1 MKNITWR
8 RLTLAAIAALAT
20 VLATFDARAENSAS
34 PKHGGVLQFAVSVE
48 PSDYD
53 CESNV
58 SFAFLHPIAPHY
70 STLIKFDAA
79 NYPQI
84 VGDVAQSWD
93 VSKDGLAYTFHLQPH
108 VLFHDGTTLSS
119 ADIKATYERILHPP
133 EGVRSIRRADY
144 AAIASIETPD
154 PLTVVFHLQW
164 PDASMLANFA
174 SPWGCIYSAA
184 KLKEDP
190 LFPKTHILGT
200 GPFVFAQHAKGA
212 FWEGKRWDRYFQ
224 PGKPYLDGYQATFMP
239 DAQVIDAFK
248 TGRIMAEFRGITP
261 PQSVDLTETMGNRIS
276 ISESPWLSNLLVV
289 FNTKRPPFNDVRVRR
304 ALSLAI
310 DRWKAAEDLGDTTF
324 LKYVGGILRPGST
337 VATPEAQ
344 LTDLP
349 GFSHDIDASRAE
361 AKELLKAAGV
371 HDLKLTVLVR
381 KIPMPHFAGAQL
393 LADSWKTIGI
403 ETTID
408 ARPIA
413 EWQNVVDQGNFD
425 IAQDFTGDFFDDP
438 TIQLTKYISQDF
450 SPVNFSGSIDR
461 FLDALFVGQAISV
474 DPQKRAQIVRS
485 FEEHALKQAYAVPL
499 LWWNRLVAVDSFVKG
514 WSITPSHFI
523 GQDLTDVWLDRNAP
537 ASVSRALP
545 R

>member
-1 MKNITWR
+1 MIRSFDLR
-8 RLTLAAIAALAT
+8 RLTLAAIGAFAA
-20 VLATFDARAENSAS
+20 VLVTFDVCAEGNPS

-53 CESNV
+53 CESNL

-70 STLIKFDAA
+70 STLLKFDAA

-84 VGDVAQSWD
+84 VGDVAESWD
-93 VSKDGLAYTFHLQPH
+93 VSKDGLFYTFHLRPH
-108 VLFHDGTTLSS
+108 VLFHDGTTLTS

-144 AAIASIETPD
+144 AAIANIDTPD

-212 FWEGKRWDRYFQ
+212 FWEGKRWDKYFL
-224 PGKPYLDGYQATFMP
+224 PGKPYLDGYQAIFMP

-261 PQSVDLTETMGNRIS
+261 PQSVDLVETMGNGIS

-310 DRWKAAEDLGDTTF
+310 DRWKAAETLQEKTF
-324 LKYVGGILRPGST
+324 LKYVGGLLRPGST
-337 VATPEAQ
+337 MATPESQ
-344 LTDLP
+344 LTHLP

-371 HDLKLTVLVR
+371 HDLKLTLLVR

-393 LADSWKTIGI
+393 LADSWKTIGV
-403 ETTID
+403 ETVID

-413 EWQNVVDQGNFD
+413 EWQDVVDQGNFD
-425 IAQDFTGDFFDDP
+425 IAQDFMGDFYDDP

-485 FEEHALKQAYAVPL
+485 FEEHALQQAYAVPL

-523 GQDLTDVWLDRNAP
+523 GQDLTDVWLDR
-537 ASVSRALP
+537 
-545 R
+545 

>member
-1 MKNITWR
+1 MGSLSWR
-8 RLTLAAIAALAT
+8 RLMLTALGAFA
-20 VLATFDARAENSAS
+20 VVILTFDAQAQSNAS

-79 NYPQI
+79 DYPQI
-84 VGDVAQSWD
+84 VGDVAESWD
-93 VSKDGLAYTFHLQPH
+93 VSKDGLTYTFHLRPN
-108 VLFHDGTTLSS
+108 VLFHDGTKLSS
-119 ADIKATYERILHPP
+119 ADIKATFERIVHPP

-144 AAIASIETPD
+144 AAIASIDAPD
-154 PLTVVFHLQW
+154 PLMAVFHLQW

-174 SPWGCIYSAA
+174 SPWNCIYSAA

-200 GPFVFAQHAKGA
+200 GPFVFSQHVKGA
-212 FWEGKRWDRYFQ
+212 FWEGKRWDKYFQ
-224 PGKPYLDGYQATFMP
+224 PGKPYLDGYRAIFMP

-248 TGRIMAEFRGITP
+248 SGRIMAEFRGITP
-261 PQSVDLTETMGNRIS
+261 PQSVDLVETMGNGIS
-276 ISESPWLSNLLVV
+276 ISESPWLSSLLVV
-289 FNTKRPPFNDVRVRR
+289 FNTKRPPFNDARVRR

-310 DRWKAAEDLGDTTF
+310 DRWDAADALGDTTF
-324 LKYVGGILRPGST
+324 LKYVGGLLRPGST
-337 VATPEAQ
+337 MATPESQ
-344 LTDLP
+344 LVNLP
-349 GFSHDIDASRAE
+349 GFSHDIAASRTE

-371 HDLKLTVLVR
+371 HDLKLTLLVR

-393 LADSWKTIGI
+393 LADSWRTIGV

-408 ARPIA
+408 ARPIGD
-413 EWQNVVDQGNFD
+413 WQNVVDQGNFD
-425 IAQDFTGDFFDDP
+425 IAQDFMGDFYDDP
-438 TIQLTKYISQDF
+438 TIQLAKYISQDL
-450 SPVNFSGSIDR
+450 SPMNFSGSVDR
-461 FLDALFVGQAISV
+461 FLDGLFVGQAVSV
-474 DPQKRAQIVRS
+474 DPQKRTQIVRS
-485 FEEHALKQAYAVPL
+485 FEEHALREAYTVPL

-523 GQDLTDVWLDRNAP
+523 GQDLTDVWLDR
-537 ASVSRALP
+537 
-545 R
+545 